1 MLQGRITLSY
11 QVSTRGRATGVKVV
25 EARPEEFSEMLMN
38 VQREVRRRVFR
49 PIFVDG
55 EPVTSADQLIT
66 HRFYYS
72 PSELEAIRNES
83 ADGEEPEASAE
94 TADTEET

>member
-1 MLQGRITLSY
+1 
-11 QVSTRGRATGVKVV
+11 VKVV

-49 PIFVDG
+49 PIFADG
-55 EPVTSADQLIT
+55 EPVTSENQLIT

-72 PSELEAIRNES
+72 ESDLDAIRNS
-83 ADGEEPEASAE
+83 PRTVEEPEEPQEAE
-94 TADTEET
+94 DAEST